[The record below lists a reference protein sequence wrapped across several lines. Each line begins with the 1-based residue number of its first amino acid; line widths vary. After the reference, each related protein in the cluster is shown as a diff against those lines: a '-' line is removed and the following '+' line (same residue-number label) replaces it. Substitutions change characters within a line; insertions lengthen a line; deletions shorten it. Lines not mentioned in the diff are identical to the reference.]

1 MLGILIYRGD
11 SSEQTKDNMKLLDFL
26 KITLSLQNV
35 LQENFLLRAIY
46 LGNKASII
54 FSNHILQ
61 CQPMQTVIFEMII
74 MPHKLHSII
83 KYS

>member
-1 MLGILIYRGD
+1 MLGILIFRGD

-35 LQENFLLRAIY
+35 LQEKFLLRAIY

-54 FSNHILQ
+54 F
-61 CQPMQTVIFEMII
+61 F
-74 MPHKLHSII
+74 
-83 KYS
+83 

>member
-1 MLGILIYRGD
+1 MLGILIFRGD

-54 FSNHILQ
+54 FSNHIQ
-61 CQPMQTVIFEMII
+61 DMINI
-74 MPHKLHSII
+74 PRKVTII
-83 KYS
+83 HLKYTNQQ

>member
-1 MLGILIYRGD
+1 MLGILIFRGD

-54 FSNHILQ
+54 FSNHILLD
-61 CQPMQTVIFEMII
+61 MINI
-74 MPHKLHSII
+74 PK
-83 KYS
+83 